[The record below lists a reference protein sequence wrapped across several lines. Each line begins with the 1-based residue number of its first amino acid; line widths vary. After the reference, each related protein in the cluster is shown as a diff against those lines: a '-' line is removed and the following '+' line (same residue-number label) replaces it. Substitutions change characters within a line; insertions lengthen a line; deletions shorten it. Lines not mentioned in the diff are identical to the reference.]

1 MPLDCLARE
10 ASMAYD
16 TIAWDR
22 NSLRQFLAGYHI
34 QGTAQTEDQKT
45 LLVVQWE
52 AYLLNQELGP
62 EGAGFWF
69 GTHPEVNRGALRER
83 QLMNAIFELPLC
95 HTLAVSFRKELINLS
110 DTLVTVAASRDISG
124 LSGSGGHQG
133 LYSWVP
139 QDCNQR
145 RKNS

>member
-45 LLVVQWE
+45 LLAFQ
-52 AYLLNQELGP
+52 
-62 EGAGFWF
+62 
-69 GTHPEVNRGALRER
+69 
-83 QLMNAIFELPLC
+83 
-95 HTLAVSFRKELINLS
+95 
-110 DTLVTVAASRDISG
+110 
-124 LSGSGGHQG
+124 
-133 LYSWVP
+133 
-139 QDCNQR
+139 
-145 RKNS
+145 